1 METESKLLKQKYLA
15 YWLFIFFLSFS
26 PSTVCRNWINFRSGS
41 TLTSIADFADLLRG
55 MENQNT
61 EILVISGIIFLI
73 IAVISS
79 LGNSFILYIVKR
91 DPLKCFNKPTN
102 VFNISLT
109 MAHLLGGVIVIP
121 FTGVLNILRA
131 QHPNASLPS
140 AVLKL
145 EAVLL
150 NFNIGTATLFLFAI
164 STERFTAVVVPRL
177 NKKWLT
183 MRRAKNISYIA
194 TVSCFVWCLFLFLPN
209 SKTFFYIVYLHVF
222 ILLPVCGILT
232 SCAVRLRSFKKQAR
246 VSVIDNGLPIAQ
258 LFVRERRRRNS
269 QLVHKLLVT
278 VFSILV
284 PVLIALLLF
293 YTVKI
298 IETTCEE
305 CLQQKWFSIFSNAS
319 LVFLYLSSA
328 LNPLVLYS
336 RIPEYSRSI
345 KHIFRK

>member
-1 METESKLLKQKYLA
+1 M
-15 YWLFIFFLSFS
+15 FFSSFS
-26 PSTVCRNWINFRSGS
+26 PSTVCRNWINFCSGS
-41 TLTSIADFADLLRG
+41 VLTSNADSVDFLRG
-55 MENQNT
+55 MENQST
-61 EILVISGIIFLI
+61 EILVISGISFLT
-73 IAVISS
+73 IAVIASM
-79 LGNSFILYIVKR
+79 GNSFILYVVKR

-121 FTGVLNILRA
+121 LTGVLNIIRA
-131 QHPNASLPS
+131 QHPDALLPS

-150 NFNIGTATLFLFAI
+150 NFNIGTATLLLFAI
-164 STERFTAVVVPRL
+164 STERSTAVVVPRL

-183 MRRAKNISYIA
+183 VKRAKNISYIA
-194 TVSCFVWCLFLFLPN
+194 TASCFVWCLLLFLPN

-222 ILLPVCGILT
+222 ILLPVCGILA

-258 LFVRERRRRNS
+258 LFARETRKRNS
-269 QLVHKLLVT
+269 QLVYKLLVT
-278 VFSILV
+278 VFSILL
-284 PVLIALLLF
+284 PLLIALSLF

-305 CLQQKWFSIFSNAS
+305 CLQRKWFSIFSNAT
-319 LVFLYLSSA
+319 LVFLFLSAA

>member
-1 METESKLLKQKYLA
+1 
-15 YWLFIFFLSFS
+15 
-26 PSTVCRNWINFRSGS
+26 
-41 TLTSIADFADLLRG
+41 
-55 MENQNT
+55 MENQDK

-73 IAVISS
+73 IAVITS
-79 LGNSFILYIVKR
+79 LGNTFILYIVKR

-109 MAHLLGGVIVIP
+109 MAHLLAGAIVIP
-121 FTGVLNILRA
+121 FIGVLNILRA
-131 QHPNASLPS
+131 QRPDASLPS

-150 NFNIGTATLFLFAI
+150 NFNIGTATLLLFAI
-164 STERFTAVVVPRL
+164 STERSSAVVVPRL

-183 MRRAKNISYIA
+183 VNRAKNICYIGTA
-194 TVSCFVWCLFLFLPN
+194 TCFLWCLLLFLPMPE
-209 SKTFFYIVYLHVF
+209 TFFYIVYLHVF
-222 ILLPVCGILT
+222 IFLPVCGILI

-258 LFVRERRRRNS
+258 LFVRETRRRNS
-269 QLVHKLLVT
+269 QLVYKLLVT
-278 VFSILV
+278 VFSILL

-293 YTVKI
+293 YTVRI

-305 CLQQKWFSIFSNAS
+305 CSQRKWFSIFNNST
-319 LVFLYLSSA
+319 LVFLFLSSPI
-328 LNPLVLYS
+328 NPLVLYS